1 MEISWLDQ
9 PRESSDLPLSAS
21 PLFCFATTSIQV
33 LRYLQTA
40 LRFRKEILSFCLVRP
55 LMKTLQ
61 ISLPLFSPPFPFLS
75 FLSAQILFFPERS
88 EKKKKKEEEEGI
100 IVRTAVIIGVNA
112 NASFARAEEKAS
124 LRL

>member
-1 MEISWLDQ
+1 
-9 PRESSDLPLSAS
+9 
-21 PLFCFATTSIQV
+21 
-33 LRYLQTA
+33 
-40 LRFRKEILSFCLVRP
+40 
-55 LMKTLQ
+55 MKTLQ
-61 ISLPLFSPPFPFLS
+61 ISLPLFSPPFPFLT

-88 EKKKKKEEEEGI
+88 ERKKKKEQEGI

>member
-1 MEISWLDQ
+1 
-9 PRESSDLPLSAS
+9 
-21 PLFCFATTSIQV
+21 
-33 LRYLQTA
+33 
-40 LRFRKEILSFCLVRP
+40 
-55 LMKTLQ
+55 MKTLQ
-61 ISLPLFSPPFPFLS
+61 ISLPLFSSPFPFLT

-88 EKKKKKEEEEGI
+88 ERKKKKKEQEGI